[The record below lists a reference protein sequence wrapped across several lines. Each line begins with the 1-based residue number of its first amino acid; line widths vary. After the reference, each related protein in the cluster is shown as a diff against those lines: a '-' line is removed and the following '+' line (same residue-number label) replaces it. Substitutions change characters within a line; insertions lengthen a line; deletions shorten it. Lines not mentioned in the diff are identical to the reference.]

1 MRRSALVLAALAVAG
16 AAPHADALTAKAAVP
31 AVKAPVIALVDTGVR
46 PTHQEFDYRGK
57 TSTVDQFVGWW
68 DFTAE
73 KKGKEVAPRVGEA
86 WDTAVSDPYDGN
98 GHGTITASMAAG
110 RNVDPSKTKSVSPG
124 AKLAIARV
132 GETDGTISGDI
143 AAAVTWADTT
153 IHADVISISI
163 GSIVPLPADV
173 SRRNFD
179 AIAAARSH
187 GVLVT
192 VSNGNGYAN
201 AGVPGDP
208 GWASNHGASTSA
220 LSVGAAGVNGYQVST
235 DPEVAAV
242 FTVTGPG
249 QESDKGYVTESGT
262 SFGTPY
268 VAGFAAAL
276 LTASRESGR
285 PLTVDRLEQLL
296 KYSATDTSVAPTFEG
311 YGVLSGAELGAA
323 LGHAR
328 AGTLPTRPSPDVS
341 GLYVENVAG
350 TLRFVWETA

>member
-1 MRRSALVLAALAVAG
+1 MRRSALVLAVLAVAG
-16 AAPHADALTAKAAVP
+16 AAPHAAALTPKASAP
-31 AVKAPVIALVDTGVR
+31 AVKAPVIALIDTGVR
-46 PTHQEFDYRGK
+46 ATHQEFDYRGK
-57 TSTVDQFVGWW
+57 ASTTDQFVGWW

-73 KKGKEVAPRVGEA
+73 KKGKEVLPKAGET

-110 RNVDPSKTKSVSPG
+110 RNVDPRKTPSVSPG

-132 GETDGTISGDI
+132 GETGGSISGDI
-143 AAAVTWADTT
+143 GAAVTWADTT

-163 GSIVPLPADV
+163 GSIVPIPSDV
-173 SRRNFD
+173 SRSVFD
-179 AIAAARSH
+179 AIATARSH
-187 GVLVT
+187 GILVT

-208 GWASNHGASTSA
+208 GWASNHGASTHA

-249 QESDKGYVTESGT
+249 QKSDKDYVTESGT

-276 LTASRESGR
+276 VKASREGGH
-285 PLTVDRLEQLL
+285 PLTADRLEQLL
-296 KYSATDTSVAPTFEG
+296 KYSATDTSTAPTFEG
-311 YGVLSGAELGAA
+311 YGVLSSAELGAA

-328 AGTLPTRPSPDVS
+328 AGTLPTRPSPDLNA
-341 GLYVENVAG
+341 LYVEDVAG